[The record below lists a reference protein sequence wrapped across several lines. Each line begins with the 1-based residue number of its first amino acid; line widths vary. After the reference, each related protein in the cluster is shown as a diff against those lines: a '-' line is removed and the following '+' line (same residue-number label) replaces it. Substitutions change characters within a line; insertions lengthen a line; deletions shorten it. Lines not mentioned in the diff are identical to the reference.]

1 LTSPTHRPEAAT
13 ATIRMAAL
21 PQLRHWIAVP
31 LTATVLIVAAGLAL
45 RFVPGV
51 TAADMSV
58 DAELSH
64 DHTAPLTGVALFINV
79 VFSPAGGVAALPG
92 EAGPGSGAAG
102 LKLLP

>member
-1 LTSPTHRPEAAT
+1 
-13 ATIRMAAL
+13 MAAL

-79 VFSPAGGVAALPG
+79 VFSPAAAARLPFL
-92 EAGPGSGAAG
+92 AKLGPVPAPQA
-102 LKLLP
+102 